1 MLFQAPRL
9 LRYLDDNISSAI
21 YVNVTGNP
29 NANISQLAAP
39 LYTRLIILHQ
49 IVILE

>member
-9 LRYLDDNISSAI
+9 LSYIDDNISYAI

-39 LYTRLIILHQ
+39 LYTRLIMLHQ